1 MGAVADE
8 ISWME
13 MDFANVY
20 SMRVTQLSQQNTLQG
35 SGLREKVGTWYSCM
49 MSFSLTM
56 LQKPLNLKY
65 KSALI
70 GRLTRFTQRIK
81 KVVTLKKMTLKMINV
96 CL

>member
-1 MGAVADE
+1 VGAVADE

>member
-1 MGAVADE
+1 MGAVTDE

-65 KSALI
+65 KSVLI

>member
-35 SGLREKVGTWYSCM
+35 SGLREKVGTCYSCM